1 VFIIYEL
8 VGEPGAA
15 SHASVGVIDA
25 IHLPLSFEHA
35 IPAALGPTIGPKSH
49 VTCSPD
55 QFPGAAVGSCR
66 CLAFMLIRA
75 RHRFLSSAASVR
87 LYFANALHPFLSQLQ
102 GLTFQNVNNEM
113 RIG

>member
-35 IPAALGPTIGPKSH
+35 IPAAVGLTIGPKSH
-49 VTCSPD
+49 MTC
-55 QFPGAAVGSCR
+55 FPRLTACDLR
-66 CLAFMLIRA
+66 LADL
-75 RHRFLSSAASVR
+75 LK
-87 LYFANALHPFLSQLQ
+87 N
-102 GLTFQNVNNEM
+102 
-113 RIG
+113 